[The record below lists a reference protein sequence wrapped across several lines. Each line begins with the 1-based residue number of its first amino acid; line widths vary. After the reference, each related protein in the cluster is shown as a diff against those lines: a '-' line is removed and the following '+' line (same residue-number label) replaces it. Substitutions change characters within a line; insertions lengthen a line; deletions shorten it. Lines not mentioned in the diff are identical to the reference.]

1 MFFCFYSIIKK
12 HGNVL
17 DIYSK
22 QLIDEGIV
30 TREEVTE
37 VIDKY
42 EKICEEA
49 YKKAGTEKQVRY
61 VLDVSIFLIFLE
73 KFTLFFKICSSSM
86 KTHTSGKTEFRK
98 FNMPAMISQTKNIFN
113 RIFLK
118 F

>member
-1 MFFCFYSIIKK
+1 M
-12 HGNVL
+12 

-49 YKKAGTEKQVRY
+49 YKKAGTEKQVRILC
-61 VLDVSIFLIFLE
+61 VNTF
-73 KFTLFFKICSSSM
+73 
-86 KTHTSGKTEFRK
+86 
-98 FNMPAMISQTKNIFN
+98 P
-113 RIFLK
+113 
-118 F
+118 

>member
-1 MFFCFYSIIKK
+1 MQKHQKHFVMRHPIYRSLLIFFCFYSIIKK

-49 YKKAGTEKQVRY
+49 YKKAGTEKQVR
-61 VLDVSIFLIFLE
+61 
-73 KFTLFFKICSSSM
+73 ICVN
-86 KTHTSGKTEFRK
+86 TF
-98 FNMPAMISQTKNIFN
+98 P
-113 RIFLK
+113 
-118 F
+118 